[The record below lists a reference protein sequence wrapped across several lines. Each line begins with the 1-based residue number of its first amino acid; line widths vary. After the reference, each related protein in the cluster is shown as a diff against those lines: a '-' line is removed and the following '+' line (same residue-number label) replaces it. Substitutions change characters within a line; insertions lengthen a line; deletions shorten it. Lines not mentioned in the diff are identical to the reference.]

1 MKQLIF
7 AAALVASA
15 CATAPTPY
23 APAES
28 DRAKGYSE
36 LAIESDRYR
45 VSYKGDDADQAR
57 SYALLRAAEIT
68 LENGADWFRI
78 VDAYTEV
85 DSPRSAGRSSVS
97 VGGASGSY
105 GSSVGVGVGINLG
118 SFGGGGSPDAV
129 HTLEMMI
136 FNGEKPDDPDAY
148 DARSVQA
155 SILGAP
161 QP

>member
-1 MKQLIF
+1 MKRLIF
-7 AAALVASA
+7 TAAFLVTA

-23 APAES
+23 APAENE
-28 DRAKGYSE
+28 RAKGYSE

-45 VSYKGDDADQAR
+45 VSYSGDDAEQAR
-57 SYALLRAAEIT
+57 SYALLRASEIT

-78 VDAYTEV
+78 VNAYTDI
-85 DSPRSAGRSSVS
+85 DSPRSAGGSSVS
-97 VGGASGSY
+97 VGGSSGTY

-118 SFGGGGSPDAV
+118 SLGGGSPDAV
-129 HTLEMMI
+129 HTLEIM
-136 FNGEKPDDPDAY
+136 FFEGEKPDEPDAY
-148 DARSVQA
+148 DARSVKA

>member
-1 MKQLIF
+1 MKHVIF
-7 AAALVASA
+7 AAALFVSA

-23 APAES
+23 APAQS

-36 LAIESDRYR
+36 QAIESDRYR

-78 VDAYTEV
+78 ANAYTDI
-85 DSPRSAGRSSVS
+85 DSPGSAGGTSVS

-118 SFGGGGSPDAV
+118 SLGGGGPDAV
-129 HTLEMMI
+129 HTLEMV
-136 FNGEKPDDPDAY
+136 FFPGERPDEPDAY

>member
-1 MKQLIF
+1 MKHLII
-7 AAALVASA
+7 AAALLVSA

-23 APAES
+23 APAQN

-36 LAIESDRYR
+36 LAIEADRYR

-68 LENGADWFRI
+68 LDQGADWFRI
-78 VDAYTEV
+78 VNAYT
-85 DSPRSAGRSSVS
+85 DIDNARSSGGSSVS
-97 VGGASGSY
+97 VGGSSGSY

-136 FNGEKPDDPDAY
+136 FEGEKPDEPDAY